1 MTISCLDD
9 LRRLRQT
16 PPLDSAQRLALR
28 AELEQQMASCAWF
41 TIGVM
46 APSEAEA
53 ITVLQRW
60 EQALGWVPLAPAS
73 APEPAGAE
81 GATNAG
87 GGVFLKGHQRNG
99 SFWLRREA
107 GLAEGVLIS
116 GHHDSDQPDLGDT
129 WGPLPS
135 DLY

>member
-1 MTISCLDD
+1 MTISRLDD
-9 LRRLRQT
+9 LRGLRQT

-28 AELEQQMASCAWF
+28 AELELQMAACAWF

-53 ITVLQRW
+53 IAVLRRW
-60 EQALGWVPLAPAS
+60 EQGLGWVPLAPAS
-73 APEPAGAE
+73 APEAPV
-81 GATNAG
+81 G
-87 GGVFLKGHQRNG
+87 GDGVFLKGHQRNG
-99 SFWLRREA
+99 TFWLRREA

-116 GHHDSDQPDLGDT
+116 GHDPDQPDLGDT